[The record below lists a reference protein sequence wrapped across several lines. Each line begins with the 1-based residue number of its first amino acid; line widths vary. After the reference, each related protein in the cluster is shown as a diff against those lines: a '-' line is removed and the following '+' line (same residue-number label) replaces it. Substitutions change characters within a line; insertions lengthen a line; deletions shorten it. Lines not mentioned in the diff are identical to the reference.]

1 MGYLLMA
8 FLTLLYA
15 KTFLLLVVAT
25 ILGALAEAI
34 TLHLGRRGSS
44 LFQFPSP
51 SLPVYLMMMP
61 SANYYGIRR
70 FNFLRNRHF

>member
-25 ILGALAEAI
+25 ILGALSKD
-34 TLHLGRRGSS
+34 LLNRGGM
-44 LFQFPSP
+44 LA
-51 SLPVYLMMMP
+51 
-61 SANYYGIRR
+61 SAG
-70 FNFLRNRHF
+70 L